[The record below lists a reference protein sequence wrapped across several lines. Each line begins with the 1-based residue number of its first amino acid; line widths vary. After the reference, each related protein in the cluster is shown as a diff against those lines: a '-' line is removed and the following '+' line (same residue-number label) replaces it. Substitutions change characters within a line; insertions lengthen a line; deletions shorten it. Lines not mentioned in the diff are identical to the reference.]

1 MMKKIKFFSFII
13 VITLLFAS
21 CSPVSVKKDASNT
34 KTTQDVLNEKIQEE
48 EEGISKEEK
57 VESLESLQSNTQST
71 APEPKKVGSD
81 FLDKD
86 FIDLT
91 ELNKDMVYAMVYQM
105 MVDPN
110 RFKGKEVKM
119 KGLFTVY
126 YDEKTELNYF
136 TVIIEDALACCTYG
150 IEFILDDSSLVYPD
164 DYPEIDSIITVT
176 GTVETYF
183 EEDNPYEYIRLKD
196 STLDSVE

>member
-1 MMKKIKFFSFII
+1 MIKKIKFFSFII